1 MSGMQEELQNL
12 VSQAEREGVTLAEIL
27 NRELGPGDL
36 DKIQSF
42 LSDEISRNYN
52 AIEEFMRDV
61 EVPGTYDFSSMDDDT
76 LCDLQEELRSF
87 LSDTPLVADSGV

>member
-1 MSGMQEELQNL
+1 MQEELQNL

-27 NRELGPGDL
+27 NRELGPGGL
-36 DKIQSF
+36 DKIQTF
-42 LSDEISRNYN
+42 LSEEISRNYS

-76 LCDLQEELRSF
+76 LCSLQEELRGF